1 MIRLSVLEI
10 EGGTLSVT
18 EEKKKEKEKDWSWSI
33 LVVGFFWSISGW
45 MDSTVAAMYLCFSY
59 SVAGLAQMGLKICGN
74 LSENYCLHH
83 ARQRCLLITPSL
95 KTKLLLMRM
104 SVRNVVLASFS

>member
-1 MIRLSVLEI
+1 
-10 EGGTLSVT
+10 
-18 EEKKKEKEKDWSWSI
+18 
-33 LVVGFFWSISGW
+33 

-59 SVAGLAQMGLKICGN
+59 SAAGLAQMGLKICGN

-83 ARQRCLLITPSL
+83 ARQRCLLITPIL